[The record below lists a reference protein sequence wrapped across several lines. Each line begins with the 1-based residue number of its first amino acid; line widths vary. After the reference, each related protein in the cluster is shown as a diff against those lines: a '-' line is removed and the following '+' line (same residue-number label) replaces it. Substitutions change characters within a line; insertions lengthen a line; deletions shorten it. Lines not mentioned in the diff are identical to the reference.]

1 MCTKF
6 TLKGKPSFLSSLPGC
21 ILSTDKSEHSEQ
33 TPARKDNSTNGG
45 QSPLRQVSKTTFIW
59 SILPDLLHPSS
70 GTIWPTMWCS
80 IMALSWETLST
91 LKGNLIE
98 FWKWLKSTT
107 IILQPSLQDPQPV
120 GIDAH
125 SRRCCWIWNRGEHQQ
140 LKKLQFSIWLLNST
154 LTSHPRGCFKTAL

>member
-59 SILPDLLHPSS
+59 SPLPDLLHPFVRNHLANDVMQYN
-70 GTIWPTMWCS
+70 GFELGDIVNP
-80 IMALSWETLST
+80 
-91 LKGNLIE
+91 K
-98 FWKWLKSTT
+98 
-107 IILQPSLQDPQPV
+107 
-120 GIDAH
+120 
-125 SRRCCWIWNRGEHQQ
+125 R
-140 LKKLQFSIWLLNST
+140 
-154 LTSHPRGCFKTAL
+154 

>member
-45 QSPLRQVSKTTFIW
+45 QSPLGQVSIW
-59 SILPDLLHPSS
+59 SPLPYLLHSS
-70 GTIWPTMWCS
+70 PGTIWPTMWCS

-91 LKGNLIE
+91 LKGNLIQ
-98 FWKWLKSTT
+98 FWMMEINDHYLMNDWNQRPLSHELLKSTT

-140 LKKLQFSIWLLNST
+140 LKHFNFQSGF
-154 LTSHPRGCFKTAL
+154 

>member
-91 LKGNLIE
+91 LKGNLIQ
-98 FWKWLKSTT
+98 FWMIEINDHYFMNYWNQRPLFY
-107 IILQPSLQDPQPV
+107 SLLCKTHNLLESMHTHVDV
-120 GIDAH
+120 VE
-125 SRRCCWIWNRGEHQQ
+125 SETEV
-140 LKKLQFSIWLLNST
+140 SISSSKHFNFQS
-154 LTSHPRGCFKTAL
+154 GF